1 MNDSYKKLIMW
12 EKWRDPFGE
21 KDEDDNNN
29 DIDHT
34 YRDLDDD
41 YDDDDDL
48 ETDDTD
54 AFNKTLNNDLGK
66 KQIKVI
72 ATPMGIIPM
81 NENTAS
87 GKIFNFWVGH
97 TNFDITKQ
105 VADTI
110 EKADGVETLDIFT
123 RYRFRIGVGKAFYD
137 SEVKQT
143 IQNTVYDIVNNY
155 EIK

>member
-1 MNDSYKKLIMW
+1 MW

-21 KDEDDNNN
+21 KDDN
-29 DIDHT
+29 DIDHI
-34 YRDLDDD
+34 YGDLDDD
-41 YDDDDDL
+41 DVEDDADF
-48 ETDDTD
+48 ESDDTD
-54 AFNKTLNNDLGK
+54 VFSKKLNNDLGQ

-110 EKADGVETLDIFT
+110 EKTDGVETLDIFT

-155 EIK
+155 ETK

>member
-1 MNDSYKKLIMW
+1 MSNIEKKLIMW

-21 KDEDDNNN
+21 KDDNEIDSEEYNNFYQDEDEEEFEQTIKNN
-29 DIDHT
+29 
-34 YRDLDDD
+34 
-41 YDDDDDL
+41 
-48 ETDDTD
+48 
-54 AFNKTLNNDLGK
+54 LGQ

-105 VADTI
+105 IADII
-110 EKADGVETLDIFT
+110 EKIRGVESLDIFT
-123 RYRFRIGVGKAFYD
+123 RYRFRIAIGKAFFD
-137 SEVKQT
+137 SDVKKDIQDT
-143 IQNTVYDIVNNY
+143 IYDIV
-155 EIK
+155 EHDETK

>member
-21 KDEDDNNN
+21 KDDN
-29 DIDHT
+29 DIDHI
-34 YRDLDDD
+34 YDSDDS
-41 YDDDDDL
+41 DDDDDTNF
-48 ETDDTD
+48 ETDDYPD
-54 AFNKTLNNDLGK
+54 AFSKKLNNNLGP

-72 ATPMGIIPM
+72 ATPMGIIPL

-87 GKIFNFWVGH
+87 GKIFNFWIGH

-110 EKADGVETLDIFT
+110 EKIDGVETLDIFT

-143 IQNTVYDIVNNY
+143 IQNTVYDIIDNY
-155 EIK
+155 ETK